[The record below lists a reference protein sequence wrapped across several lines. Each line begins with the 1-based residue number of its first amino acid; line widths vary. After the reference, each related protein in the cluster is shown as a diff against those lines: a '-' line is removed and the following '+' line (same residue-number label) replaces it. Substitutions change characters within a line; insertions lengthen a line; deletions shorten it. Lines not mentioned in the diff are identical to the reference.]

1 MKNDPRLNG
10 LDYLM
15 LGFDH
20 ELRRHGFAGNSCQII
35 LELDTAVAPEI
46 LQHRLAKLTAQ
57 FPVLNGRFAGIFRP
71 KWKLPRGNPIA
82 PRVCVH
88 DEQLDVRQKIFNT
101 PLAIKRGELMRFDL
115 VRRDGGRM
123 DVIFS
128 WTHALMDA
136 LAAEHFLAAVSD
148 EKSNLTHTDSP
159 PRREDLSL
167 FQRIKSGWKNL
178 HQLDDF
184 CKRPPRSLGRRQK
197 DALAQLQFHVEKF
210 SADETARV
218 RANATKYCGI
228 LGDAQFHA
236 ASSLMELHR
245 LHQRLYHPSPS
256 YILPVPVGLRT
267 KGGLENL
274 FSNQVGMLMIQFF
287 PENLDSLAGAI
298 AHLKTQ
304 TVQTMRDG
312 LLESG
317 LILSELFRFLP
328 LPVFTAAIKRGLRGE
343 ICSLFFG
350 DTAVVNPRLE
360 NFMGA
365 AVKDCAHVAA
375 VTPSPGLGAIFYY
388 FRGELRLTVVHAATV
403 LSRTEAV
410 EFAAGLRHRLLN
422 P

>member
-20 ELRRHGFAGNSCQII
+20 ELRRHGFAGNSCQIV
-35 LELDTAVAPEI
+35 LELDTAITPEA
-46 LQHRLAKLTAQ
+46 LQHRLAKLAQQ
-57 FPVLNGRFAGIFRP
+57 FPVLNAKIAGWFKP

-82 PRVCVH
+82 PQVCVH
-88 DEQLDVRQKIFNT
+88 DENADVRQKILNT
-101 PLAIKRGELMRFDL
+101 PLAIQRGELMRFDL
-115 VRRDGGRM
+115 VRRAHGRM
-123 DVIFS
+123 DVVFN

-136 LAAEHFLAAVSD
+136 LAAEHFLAAVGD
-148 EKSNLTHTDSP
+148 EKSNLLGTDSP
-159 PRREDLSL
+159 PHRAGLSL

-184 CKRPPRSLGRRQK
+184 CKRPPRSLGHRQK
-197 DALAQLQFHVEKF
+197 GAPPQLFVHVEKF
-210 SADETARV
+210 SGEETTRI
-218 RANATKYCGI
+218 RANATRYCGI

-236 ASSLMELHR
+236 TSSLMELHR

-256 YILPVPVGLRT
+256 YVLPVPVGLRT

-287 PENLDSLAGAI
+287 PENLDSLADAI
-298 AHLKTQ
+298 AYLKTQ
-304 TVQTMRDG
+304 TVQAMRDG

-328 LPVFTAAIKRGLRGE
+328 LPVFAAALKRGLRGE

-360 NFMGA
+360 NFLGA
-365 AVKDCAHVAA
+365 TVRDCTHVAA
-375 VTPSPGLGAIFYY
+375 VTPSPGIGTIFYY

-403 LSRTEAV
+403 LSRAEAV